1 MQRMAFIMT
10 ALVLTALAQQKE
22 RRPRPGLRCPQ
33 RTLVL
38 FNVDWNAFKR
48 DMYNEHSAY
57 LLTQMKAGAIVSAGA
72 LDVALTPPASKKVP
86 NGAAVIYTSTN
97 WPEVEEIIKQD
108 PYYRAGVA
116 AVASHNVWSACEAEK

>member
-1 MQRMAFIMT
+1 MVFIVA
-10 ALVLTALAQQKE
+10 ALALAALAQQKE
-22 RRPRPGLRCPQ
+22 PRPPPGLRCPQ

-38 FNVDWNAFKR
+38 FNVDWNAFKP
-48 DMYNEHSAY
+48 DMFNEHSAY
-57 LLTQMKAGAIVSAGA
+57 LLTQMKAGKIVSAGA

-97 WPEVEEIIKQD
+97 WSEIEEIIKQD

-116 AVASHNVWSACEAEK
+116 TVASHNVWAACEPEK